1 MKKYKKRNRSKH
13 KVKAQVSELAALFEK
28 ELSQLIDVTILP
40 NNKGIKYKHYLIT
53 RLPNNNYGL
62 FDLRSNDFIDQFY
75 LKSSA
80 LMSAKAYHQNLM
92 LKYSEI
98 RTVDRNYWASESD
111 ILVYET
117 RIKTAKDIDRYLI
130 LLDKL
135 ENTRFKNKDYKD
147 TISKMFRWAF
157 V

>member
-1 MKKYKKRNRSKH
+1 M
-13 KVKAQVSELAALFEK
+13 
-28 ELSQLIDVTILP
+28 
-40 NNKGIKYKHYLIT
+40 G
-53 RLPNNNYGL
+53 
-62 FDLRSNDFIDQFY
+62 
-75 LKSSA
+75 
-80 LMSAKAYHQNLM
+80 AKAYHQNLM
-92 LKYSEI
+92 IKYSEI